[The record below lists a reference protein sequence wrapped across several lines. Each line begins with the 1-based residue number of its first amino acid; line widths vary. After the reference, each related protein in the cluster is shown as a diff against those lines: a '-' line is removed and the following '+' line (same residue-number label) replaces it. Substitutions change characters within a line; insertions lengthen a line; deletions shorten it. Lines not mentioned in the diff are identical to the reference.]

1 MPYIFRKL
9 ILKFL
14 PNNNRR
20 RPHGII
26 EDDEKMECC
35 NLLDLIEQDTTY
47 RFSWATV
54 RYYPQT
60 SPLKDYYAENSE
72 KCKDYIECIKKMFA
86 LGKSK
91 KVTFGF
97 LVLICMFQ
105 RRSVRNDLR
114 YQNSLYR

>member
-47 RFSWATV
+47 RSNWATV

-91 KVTFGF
+91 KVAFWF
-97 LVLICMFQ
+97 F
-105 RRSVRNDLR
+105 SFN
-114 YQNSLYR
+114 LYVSKKIS